1 MKSVLAAIALAS
13 SIWAAELPVDTKIE
27 IRLKT
32 KVSSNASKPHDPLE
46 AMVIQPVL
54 LGEQCVI
61 PIGATL
67 RGEVT
72 KAEPSAAA
80 DQRASLQLDFNQLR
94 GKNGKTIPI
103 AAKVADIDNSRES
116 VDKDGLIEGIV
127 ASDSLSNRMD
137 QGLSKLSGRASGLAD
152 ILQLAKTKL
161 IKTTDAEIVYDPG
174 VEMTLALTSREK
186 VDPAAIDGMSVK
198 IQAATAEPRLR
209 ELVNAQPYQT
219 IAEKPPKPS
228 DKTNLM
234 FVGSQEELTAAFAA
248 AGWVPAAGLTK
259 VSGFETFA
267 AIAEQRGYKEAPMS
281 VLLLENR
288 PADLNYQ
295 KQNNTFSKRH
305 HLRVWR
311 RPVQWQG
318 QDVWVASSTH
328 DIGID
333 FSAENRTFIHK
344 IDPQIDD
351 EKMKVVWDFLASGG
365 VKYWTLVDRPNVPKE
380 SMNAT
385 GDKLMTDGKMAVI
398 VLGPIPAAR

>member
-1 MKSVLAAIALAS
+1 MKSLLAAICLVCS
-13 SIWAAELPVDTKIE
+13 VSGAELPADTKIE

-32 KVSSNASKPHDPLE
+32 KVSSNASKPHDALE
-46 AMVIQPVL
+46 ATVIQPVL
-54 LGEQCVI
+54 LGNQCVI

-67 RGEVT
+67 RGEVV

-80 DQRASLQLDFNQLR
+80 DQRALLQLDFNQLITKR
-94 GKNGKTIPI
+94 GKTIAL
-103 AAKVADIDNSRES
+103 AAKVADVDNGRES
-116 VDKDGLIEGIV
+116 VDDSGVIQGIV
-127 ASDSLSNRMD
+127 ASESLSNRMD
-137 QGLSKLSGRASGLAD
+137 QGLTKLSGRASGLAD

-161 IKTTDAEIVYDPG
+161 IKTTDSEIVYDSG
-174 VEMTLALTSREK
+174 VEMTLK
-186 VDPAAIDGMSVK
+186 VTAKETVGPAAVSGMTVK
-198 IQAATAEPRLR
+198 IQAAAAPPGLQQ
-209 ELVNAQPYQT
+209 LVNAQPFQT

-234 FVGSQEELTAAFAA
+234 FIGSQEQLTAAFAA
-248 AGWVPAAGLTK
+248 AGWLAAAGLTK

-267 AIAEQRGYKEAPMS
+267 AVAEQRSYKEAPMS

-311 RPVQWQG
+311 RPAQWQG

-344 IDPQIDD
+344 IDPQIDE
-351 EKMKVVWDFLASGG
+351 EKMKVVWDFLATGA
-365 VKYWTLVDRPNVPKE
+365 VKYWTLVDRPNVPKDG
-380 SMNAT
+380 MNAT
-385 GDKLMTDGKMAVI
+385 GDKLITDGKMAVI
-398 VLGPIPAAR
+398 VLGSAPATR

>member
-1 MKSVLAAIALAS
+1 MKSVLAAVCLACS
-13 SIWAAELPVDTKIE
+13 VSGAELPAGTKIE

-46 AMVIQPVL
+46 AIVIEPVL
-54 LGEQCVI
+54 IGSQCII
-61 PIGATL
+61 PLGATV
-67 RGEVT
+67 RGEV
-72 KAEPSAAA
+72 ARSEPSAAA
-80 DQRASLQLDFNQLR
+80 DQRALLQLDFTQLV
-94 GKNGKTIPI
+94 GKHEKPIPL
-103 AAKVADIDNSRES
+103 AAKVTDVENGRES
-116 VDKDGLIEGIV
+116 VDESGVIQGIV
-127 ASDSLSNRMD
+127 ASESLSNRMD
-137 QGLSKLSGRASGLAD
+137 QGLEKLTDRASGLAG

-161 IKTTDAEIVYDPG
+161 IKTTDAEIVYDSG
-174 VEMTLALTSREK
+174 VEMTIALTAKETI
-186 VDPAAIDGMSVK
+186 DPADVPGMTAN
-198 IQAATAEPRLR
+198 IQPAAADRRL
-209 ELVNAQPYQT
+209 EQLVNAQPFQT

-234 FVGSQEELTAAFAA
+234 FIGSQEQLTAAFAA
-248 AGWVPAAGLTK
+248 AGWMPAAGLTK
-259 VSGFETFA
+259 GSGFETFA

-288 PADLNYQ
+288 PADFNYQ

-318 QDVWVASSTH
+318 QDVWVASATH

-344 IDPQIDD
+344 IDPQIDQ
-351 EKMKVVWDFLASGG
+351 EKMKIVWDFVGTGG

-385 GDKLMTDGKMAVI
+385 GDKLVTDGKMAVI
-398 VLGPIPAAR
+398 ALGTK